1 MMNRFCGL
9 RKLLFVLGILNG
21 SSAIWADDVKQAA
34 AIELT
39 DFQVYPI
46 NGIDQIEPSGLTLKE
61 GVLFTVGDK
70 HRAIYRLDI
79 INHEAWLTKALNL
92 NSEQDLGVT
101 ALDLEGITT
110 VNGEF
115 ILVSESHHR
124 LIHVDDGQLRWL
136 PERGNDLYQSAFDA
150 GLLQLHNAGLEAVT
164 YLGGH
169 RFLVAAERQPRG
181 LIEIQFDRD
190 LKVIQ
195 SQLNQLMPNSRQHL
209 HGRHPDLTGLFVHHN
224 QVFGLQRNAYVIHE
238 LNRSGQG
245 DYSEGQAWSY
255 EHIVRDS
262 RFAYSD
268 MQYGHAE
275 GLAVDDDF
283 FYLVLD
289 NNRMANA
296 KNPNDKR
303 PLLIIAKRPVLYRR
317 D

>member
-1 MMNRFCGL
+1 MNRFCGL

-150 GLLQLHNAGLEAVT
+150 GLLQLHNAGLEA
-164 YLGGH
+164 
-169 RFLVAAERQPRG
+169 
-181 LIEIQFDRD
+181 
-190 LKVIQ
+190 
-195 SQLNQLMPNSRQHL
+195 
-209 HGRHPDLTGLFVHHN
+209 
-224 QVFGLQRNAYVIHE
+224 
-238 LNRSGQG
+238 
-245 DYSEGQAWSY
+245 
-255 EHIVRDS
+255 
-262 RFAYSD
+262 
-268 MQYGHAE
+268 
-275 GLAVDDDF
+275 
-283 FYLVLD
+283 
-289 NNRMANA
+289 
-296 KNPNDKR
+296 
-303 PLLIIAKRPVLYRR
+303 
-317 D
+317 